1 MKLLSIIFFILGL
14 IVPNSFYSHSH
25 KAEPKKI
32 NSNVNNSN
40 FTNLIVLTKFSD
52 EDEFIDDKYGNEN
65 VRYIIDNMFNN
76 SYYSLN
82 KYYQCVSNNLV
93 NINSI
98 FLFDNGKSIT
108 LDRQRG
114 YYAEYSETNI
124 IGYKDSGEASARLY
138 DLKEDWANAIN
149 KVLANQESLF
159 DVDGYPISDYS
170 ILDKNNDGKI
180 DAITIIYKKSPDT
193 LSSNWGSPLWNY
205 QDISSLVELTYD
217 NNKIQSNSY
226 FQITANFFDSA
237 IYTDPDG
244 YLISSPSTIIHEF
257 GHIFGLKDLYRS
269 DMSSAVYYMSA
280 MAKHMSPIPQYIS
293 SKEREALNWLSSNQ
307 IQKITKNGSY
317 TLNVVTNQNI
327 DNVISYKVDL
337 NNGKT
342 AYLEYRNFNSKLN
355 RFDNQRKILTKLDGT
370 NSVGITAMKSGLVC
384 YLIDS
389 DKKFPNNLNTSGN
402 KWNYQVLGGTYS
414 TKVDAA
420 LGLNDEISL
429 SYDVDVY
436 VTDISEDKITFDIS
450 GIVETED
457 KNPVI
462 NDINITKYKET
473 MTRNESFKFEAQING
488 ENLDGSEV
496 VEWSIKNNT
505 SDKTFINSD
514 GILTIGDDENSSSIL
529 VSAKATEDIVATY
542 TVTLNIIHSLT
553 HYDRKEPT
561 CKDEGNLE
569 YWYCDECNKYFLDSN
584 HTTEVNYNDLILD
597 KTNNH
602 IEIVTPGLDS
612 TCTKEGYTE
621 QIECSICGKIIK
633 ESTVI
638 FKKSHTIITIDG
650 KEATCEEDG
659 LTIGQKCSVC
669 NKIIVPQVII
679 PKKGH
684 TLSEWIID
692 KEATIDDEGH
702 RHIECTICHKIIK
715 EETIDKLIADN
726 KDENNL
732 DNDNKNE
739 LIVPIIIISSTSII
753 TIASFIILF
762 VLKCKKK

>member
-159 DVDGYPISDYS
+159 DVDGNPISDYS

-244 YLISSPSTIIHEF
+244 YLISSPSTLIHEF

-317 TLNVVTNQNI
+317 TLNVVTDQNI

-342 AYLEYRNFNSKLN
+342 AYLEYRNFDSKLN

-488 ENLDGSEV
+488 DNLDGSEV
-496 VEWSIKNNT
+496 VEWSIKT
-505 SDKTFINSD
+505 
-514 GILTIGDDENSSSIL
+514 IL
-529 VSAKATEDIVATY
+529 V
-542 TVTLNIIHSLT
+542 
-553 HYDRKEPT
+553 
-561 CKDEGNLE
+561 
-569 YWYCDECNKYFLDSN
+569 
-584 HTTEVNYNDLILD
+584 
-597 KTNNH
+597 
-602 IEIVTPGLDS
+602 
-612 TCTKEGYTE
+612 TK
-621 QIECSICGKIIK
+621 
-633 ESTVI
+633 
-638 FKKSHTIITIDG
+638 
-650 KEATCEEDG
+650 
-659 LTIGQKCSVC
+659 L
-669 NKIIVPQVII
+669 
-679 PKKGH
+679 
-684 TLSEWIID
+684 L
-692 KEATIDDEGH
+692 
-702 RHIECTICHKIIK
+702 
-715 EETIDKLIADN
+715 
-726 KDENNL
+726 
-732 DNDNKNE
+732 
-739 LIVPIIIISSTSII
+739 
-753 TIASFIILF
+753 
-762 VLKCKKK
+762 